1 MQLPVSP
8 LSRLVSIVSFIS
20 TYISL
25 YSPVLAQDASLRGV
39 PAAISQDVLQ
49 MKKKRQCSLEWE
61 FLATIL
67 DRLFLILFIVI
78 VLLVTL
84 GMTLTGRM
92 AQLHYDVYNAES

>member
-1 MQLPVSP
+1 
-8 LSRLVSIVSFIS
+8 
-20 TYISL
+20 
-25 YSPVLAQDASLRGV
+25 
-39 PAAISQDVLQ
+39 

-84 GMTLTGRM
+84 GMMLTGRM
-92 AQLHYDVYNAES
+92 AQLHYDIYNVEL